1 MLFGLFG
8 SYEFLNKEDNS
19 PFLIA
24 KFSLSWKSSFGSFK
38 VKKAFET
45 LTELIWNLLN
55 WWRKST
61 MIYKKKTGRLESK
74 NYAVQKQG
82 EEVVARLFLA
92 DYLNQKYKFPS

>member
-8 SYEFLNKEDNS
+8 SCEFLNKEDNS

-61 MIYKKKTGRLESK
+61 MIYKKKR
-74 NYAVQKQG
+74 V
-82 EEVVARLFLA
+82 
-92 DYLNQKYKFPS
+92 DLNQRIMPFRSKERKWSLDFLSQII